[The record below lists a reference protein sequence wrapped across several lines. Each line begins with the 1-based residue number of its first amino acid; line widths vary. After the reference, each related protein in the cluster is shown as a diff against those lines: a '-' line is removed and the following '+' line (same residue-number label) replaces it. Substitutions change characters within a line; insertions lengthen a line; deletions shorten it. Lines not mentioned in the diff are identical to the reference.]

1 MKPQV
6 FRQSRNCAY
15 YHLSS
20 RLCKKKKNLYN
31 FKEDGV
37 LFIFKSSFFT
47 GLSHAFDSP
56 EWEINISYASDWNSL
71 QGSVAL
77 RSIYLNTG
85 IESHQG
91 LQSDALLFLSVRSK
105 RLHFIFFF
113 HMWMCDVHV
122 YSIHM
127 SCVWC
132 TCVQMWSKGGLR
144 LTPVSPVIA
153 PHCIYWCRVFGWTQ
167 IYWFWLV

>member
-1 MKPQV
+1 M
-6 FRQSRNCAY
+6 
-15 YHLSS
+15 
-20 RLCKKKKNLYN
+20 
-31 FKEDGV
+31 
-37 LFIFKSSFFT
+37 
-47 GLSHAFDSP
+47 
-56 EWEINISYASDWNSL
+56 
-71 QGSVAL
+71 AL

-127 SCVWC
+127 CVVYMC
-132 TCVQMWSKGGLR
+132 ADVIKGGLR

-153 PHCIYWCRVFGWTQ
+153 PHCIY
-167 IYWFWLV
+167 